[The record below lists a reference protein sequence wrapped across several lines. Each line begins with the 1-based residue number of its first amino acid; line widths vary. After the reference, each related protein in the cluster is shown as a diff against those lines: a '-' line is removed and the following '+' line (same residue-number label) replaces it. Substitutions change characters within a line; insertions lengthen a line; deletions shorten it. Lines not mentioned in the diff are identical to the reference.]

1 MIDQTGTQALR
12 FLQYECFKFAF
23 EYLKEKEGKL
33 PEITEVVDLS
43 DQIYKGYLN
52 IQPV

>member
-1 MIDQTGTQALR
+1 MIDQNSPAALR

-23 EYLKEKEGKL
+23 EYIKEKENRI
-33 PEITEVVDLS
+33 PEINEVITLS
-43 DQIYKGYLN
+43 DQIYVGYLN